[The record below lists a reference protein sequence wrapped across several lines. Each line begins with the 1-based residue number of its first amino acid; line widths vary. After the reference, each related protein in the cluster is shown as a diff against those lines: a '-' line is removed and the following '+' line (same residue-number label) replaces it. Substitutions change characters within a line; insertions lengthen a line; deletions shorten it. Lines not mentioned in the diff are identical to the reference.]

1 LPVARLDLAAALPRV
16 LSLKVMSFLNPRDLC
31 AAAQVSWHWRFLAEQ
46 DCLWEGRCVRRGWFL
61 PYSPGPREYGAWKS
75 HYVACVSTLG
85 CCRRGGRPPGTGRPR
100 ERRRTPEVE
109 EEERTARKLRR
120 TIRESIRE
128 EKGERKQ
135 PGAVRPASESCV
147 SAGVSLRSRR
157 AWGSS
162 AAPGAAAGGRS
173 RALGS
178 RGPDRLPSPSRTSG
192 ALSSFVYRPP
202 SPPHVPTVHLP
213 PPVLLLLVSNRIPA
227 YELLLSGLKAAVVA
241 VLYDHRGTQSALLAQ
256 VRSAVSGRRAQRL
269 GLLAPGGT
277 QELHLLHDSRLSEAT
292 LPTPRHREFWEELSG
307 WVAPPAEGGGI
318 DIFSPLAAA
327 AEAGVALIQALSA
340 LTGLQVQ
347 APMGLATGS
356 FQSSE
361 SASAGGSWASGPTVR
376 FVSESALQGWCRQ
389 AEWME
394 EALEELRGL
403 LEPRLPRLSR
413 QIRGRAL
420 GHFLEERLRLE
431 ELGVSADLGHAL
443 TDGLAELSRVEESR
457 PVEFLADFLRRWSQA
472 DGDRDGG
479 GSAAPEAVGAGP
491 EPDPQAGLEWRGL
504 AARELQRSE
513 EVYLQRLGAVLKAYL
528 EPLNAALDS
537 GRTILSSSEL
547 HLILTPVTS
556 ILELNRTFQAD
567 LEARLQHWG
576 AEQCVGDVLMKLCS
590 NLRVYS
596 TYLSNYPTAVDAV
609 DRCRESKPLFRAFLK
624 RTDRTLSTHMLSL
637 QELLLCPAWRIR
649 EYVTLLQALRLHT
662 HPQHP
667 DHTHLT
673 SALHTLLAFRDFVR
687 TLKRNCE
694 RDGRMEETQKMI
706 RGCPS
711 LGGRNRRL
719 IMSQEAVLLRTPGEQ
734 LPDSIRIYQTVC
746 DLGLFL
752 FNDLLLLTRRTVR
765 HLPFTLGR
773 RSTHTFQASVALSS
787 LAVRDMAH
795 TRYVSHAFV
804 LDAPD
809 RSWVCATERAEERD
823 DFLAALR
830 AAISSALAP

>member
-1 LPVARLDLAAALPRV
+1 MEERRLKRKNPRSVSANAAVGSAQKPSGSSGGRHVGYSHNTGAQPGQKSRSRRGVREKSRSHQAAGAKSTQNQVQAAPVIQHSFLTDVSDVQEMERGLLSLLNDFHSGKLQAFAGGAEFFHSEVKPGRLAGGASLQLFEDRVDLVLRWFDLWTDRQRKHLMASLLGRCTSSQLRCCRDLLMETLPVARLDLAAALPRV

-46 DCLWEGRCVRRGWFL
+46 
-61 PYSPGPREYGAWKS
+61 
-75 HYVACVSTLG
+75 VS
-85 CCRRGGRPPGTGRPR
+85 RGGRGQRRGRGPTSAPRPGLSVGGEVRPEGLVPSLQPRTAGVRSLEEPLRRLCVHAGLLPPRRAAARRVPEEPQGLGQQRRPR
-100 ERRRTPEVE
+100 GRRRRT
-109 EEERTARKLRR
+109 
-120 TIRESIRE
+120 
-128 EKGERKQ
+128 Q
-135 PGAVRPASESCV
+135 PGARLQGPGQTPVPQPYQ
-147 SAGVSLRSRR
+147 RR
-157 AWGSS
+157 
-162 AAPGAAAGGRS
+162 
-173 RALGS
+173 
-178 RGPDRLPSPSRTSG
+178 
-192 ALSSFVYRPP
+192 
-202 SPPHVPTVHLP
+202 
-213 PPVLLLLVSNRIPA
+213 PVLLRLQAPESAPCPHRPSASARPPA
-227 YELLLSGLKAAVVA
+227 AGLQPDSGVRGEARWPRGPRGPRGEAEPASPLSLRQLLLSGLKAAVVA

-327 AEAGVALIQALSA
+327 AAPAL
-340 LTGLQVQ
+340 
-347 APMGLATGS
+347 
-356 FQSSE
+356 
-361 SASAGGSWASGPTVR
+361 R

-420 GHFLEERLRLE
+420 GWRRWGRRSRNQRDQSH
-431 ELGVSADLGHAL
+431 SALP
-443 TDGLAELSRVEESR
+443 SPQSR

-609 DRCRESKPLFRAFLK
+609 DRVATRLLPAFPPVSTRSQDLVSPPPPVQREQTFVPGLPEENRQNSVHAHAQVRPRPPACPLFPR
-624 RTDRTLSTHMLSL
+624 RPPH
-637 QELLLCPAWRIR
+637 C
-649 EYVTLLQALRLHT
+649 RL
-662 HPQHP
+662 
-667 DHTHLT
+667 
-673 SALHTLLAFRDFVR
+673 
-687 TLKRNCE
+687 
-694 RDGRMEETQKMI
+694 
-706 RGCPS
+706 
-711 LGGRNRRL
+711 
-719 IMSQEAVLLRTPGEQ
+719 
-734 LPDSIRIYQTVC
+734 
-746 DLGLFL
+746 
-752 FNDLLLLTRRTVR
+752 
-765 HLPFTLGR
+765 
-773 RSTHTFQASVALSS
+773 
-787 LAVRDMAH
+787 
-795 TRYVSHAFV
+795 
-804 LDAPD
+804 
-809 RSWVCATERAEERD
+809 
-823 DFLAALR
+823 
-830 AAISSALAP
+830 